1 MFKKIASIALAAAM
15 MTGTAAIAASAA
27 ETNEAVAAAED
38 TVGAAD
44 ETVGAADGDAV
55 GAGNVLNFEVNTSL
69 WKNFK
74 TIYCYLYDHK
84 DGEIITWG
92 SKKGAMEDNG
102 DGTWSFDLDAKGIS
116 FQSGHQ
122 YGCIFTADWNAQTC
136 DLIVGS
142 PCIGDTAYCTGD
154 MVENNVDSNKKSYYV
169 KWKKADA
176 SKFAPPLCV
185 TSIGN
190 VIGEALWE
198 GETTYNMLV
207 NFIKD
212 PGKAGLDNAIKFN
225 GKTQQQTLDEVA
237 QKFGLG
243 QDDIEK
249 AIAESGKT
257 VDWKKSSSS
266 AQSGGNSGN
275 SGNSGTSGS
284 NTSGNSGNNTSG
296 NSGSNTS
303 GNSGSTSRSTSS
315 GSSSTSGSGSVSSG
329 EGETM
334 ILLFGGVM
342 LAAAGVIFLMRKRRV
357 D

>member
-15 MTGTAAIAASAA
+15 MTSTAAIAASAA
-27 ETNEAVAAAED
+27 ETDEAVAAAE
-38 TVGAAD
+38 
-44 ETVGAADGDAV
+44 ETVGAAEETVGAAEGEAV
-55 GAGNVLNFEVNTSL
+55 GAGNVINFEVNSSL

-74 TIYCYLYDHK
+74 TIYCYLYDRK

-92 SKKGAMEDNG
+92 SRKGAMEDNG

-142 PCIGDTAYCTGD
+142 ACIGDTAYCTGD
-154 MVENNVDSNKKSYYV
+154 KVENSVDSNKQSYYV
-169 KWKKADA
+169 KWKNADA
-176 SKFAPPLCV
+176 TKYAPPLCI
-185 TSIGN
+185 TSTGK
-190 VIGEALWE
+190 VIGEAIWE
-198 GETTYNMLV
+198 GETKYSLLV
-207 NFIKD
+207 TFIKD
-212 PGKAGLDNAIKFN
+212 PGKAGLDNAIKYN
-225 GKTQQQTLDEVA
+225 GKTQQETLDEIA
-237 QKFGLG
+237 EKFGLG

-249 AIAESGKT
+249 AIKESGRTDIK
-257 VDWKKSSSS
+257 WEKSSSS
-266 AQSGGNSGN
+266 AQSGGTSGGSDNSSNNTSSNSNSNSGN
-275 SGNSGTSGS
+275 
-284 NTSGNSGNNTSG
+284 
-296 NSGSNTS
+296 
-303 GNSGSTSRSTSS
+303 TSS
-315 GSSSTSGSGSVSSG
+315 GSTTSGGSSSSSSSSSSGTGSVSSG